1 MGSLIKSERGQV
13 YALFAI
19 VVLACAF
26 GSLTQTVMNAML
38 GGVEADL
45 GVDASLAQWLT
56 TIYML
61 VLGITVPLVT
71 FLSLKMSTRSLLFLV
86 LAMFFAGSLVAYLSL
101 IHI

>member
-1 MGSLIKSERGQV
+1 MASLVKSERGQV

-19 VVLACAF
+19 VVFTCAF

-45 GVDASLAQWLT
+45 GIDASLGQWLT
-56 TIYML
+56 TVYML

-71 FLSLKMSTRSLLFLV
+71 FLSLKISTRNLLFMV
-86 LAMFFAGSLVAYLSL
+86 LGIFFAG
-101 IHI
+101 